1 MRTCLILGFTAML
14 CLSCGA
20 SNAGRDVAEADDA
33 YATQQAVMPSSA
45 KKAAPPEM
53 SKERMADN
61 YGGMAENEEM
71 AELDMMPAMPEAY
84 SDDAASSAT
93 QSGSGYAPVTR
104 SEPHT
109 NTSANGTSL
118 QTQEEPLIVYNGYL
132 HLRVKR
138 LLTAQDEISGIV
150 RENGGYV
157 DSMTERAMVVRIP
170 GKNFEAMMD
179 TFSQL
184 GDVLSREISAV
195 EVTEQFTDL
204 SSRLAVAK
212 DTRERL
218 LALLNKI
225 IEPQERLRV
234 LEEIKRLSEQIES
247 ITSTLA
253 TLQNLLDYFTITIDL
268 TPILQDETTVRHQS
282 PFPWI
287 RELSAHRTTL
297 TGAMGRVQMTL
308 PDDFVLFS
316 EADDYR
322 AQAADTTV
330 LRGGVVANDPAGD
343 NRFWSDS
350 IAYEMKGRG
359 ETLVTHGQNG
369 KVTWQIFRDTSLQP
383 RLYLTG
389 VYTVGDEI
397 FVIEVFF
404 PNEAAYEQHQEELLN
419 ALATFEVTK

>member
-1 MRTCLILGFTAML
+1 MANMDMI
-14 CLSCGA
+14 
-20 SNAGRDVAEADDA
+20 
-33 YATQQAVMPSSA
+33 P
-45 KKAAPPEM
+45 AAPEPL
-53 SKERMADN
+53 SGNAVSR
-61 YGGMAENEEM
+61 
-71 AELDMMPAMPEAY
+71 
-84 SDDAASSAT
+84 AA
-93 QSGSGYAPVTR
+93 QGGSGFEPITG
-104 SEPHT
+104 SEPHAA
-109 NTSANGTSL
+109 TSANGTSL
-118 QTQEEPLIVYNGYL
+118 ETPEEPLIVYDGYL

-138 LLTAQDEISGIV
+138 LLATQDDISRIV

-157 DSMTERAMVVRIP
+157 DSMTERAMVIRIP
-170 GKNFEAMMD
+170 GKNFEVMMD

-195 EVTEQFTDL
+195 EVTGQFTDL
-204 SSRLAVAK
+204 SSRLAVAR

-218 LALLNKI
+218 LALLNRI
-225 IEPQERLRV
+225 TEPRERLQA

-282 PFPWI
+282 PFPWV

-316 EADDYR
+316 EAADYR

-359 ETLVTHGQNG
+359 ETLVTHGQKG
-369 KVTWQIFRDTSLQP
+369 KMTWQIFRDTSLQP

-389 VYTVGDEI
+389 VCVVEDEL
-397 FVIEVFF
+397 FVLEVFF
-404 PNEAAYEQHQEELLN
+404 PNEAAYEQHQEKLLN
-419 ALATFEVTK
+419 ALATFEVTR

>member
-1 MRTCLILGFTAML
+1 MRICLILGITAML

-20 SNAGRDVAEADDA
+20 NHAGRDAAEADDA
-33 YATQQAVMPSSA
+33 YATQQTVMHSS
-45 KKAAPPEM
+45 AAPPEM
-53 SKERMADN
+53 SKERMAED
-61 YGGMAENEEM
+61 YGGTAENEIM
-71 AELDMMPAMPEAY
+71 ADMDMMPATPEPY
-84 SDDAASSAT
+84 SGDAVSSAA
-93 QSGSGYAPVTR
+93 QRGSGFEPITK
-104 SEPHT
+104 SEPHAAA
-109 NTSANGTSL
+109 SANGTSL
-118 QTQEEPLIVYNGYL
+118 QTPEEPLIVYDGYL

-138 LLTAQDEISGIV
+138 LLAAQDEISRIV

-157 DSMTERAMVVRIP
+157 DSMTERAMVIRIP

-204 SSRLAVAK
+204 NSRLAVAR

-218 LALLNKI
+218 LALLNRI
-225 IEPQERLRV
+225 TEPRERLQV

-287 RELSAHRTTL
+287 RELSAHRATL

-308 PDDFVLFS
+308 PDDFVFFS
-316 EADDYR
+316 EAADYR

-330 LRGGVVANDPAGD
+330 LRGGVVANDPAGN

-359 ETLVTHGQNG
+359 ETLVTHGQKG

-389 VYTVGDEI
+389 VCVVEDEL
-397 FVIEVFF
+397 FVLEVFF
-404 PNEAAYEQHQEELLN
+404 PNEAAYERHQEKLLN
-419 ALATFEVTK
+419 ALATFEVTR